1 MQEAPFSREP
11 ALPWPGPATR
21 LDTQALGAVAAALFY
36 AAHDLLARLDTQA
49 LGAVAAALFYAAH
62 DLLALELT
70 EWRPRAVQ
78 MLEAAQAC
86 SEALEHR
93 LNQDRARH

>member
-11 ALPWPGPATR
+11 ALPWPGPAT
-21 LDTQALGAVAAALFY
+21 
-36 AAHDLLARLDTQA
+36 RLDTQA